1 MTQDQLPLVAM
12 PSMNDTHLEEMLI
25 INQLQSVAEAGE
37 IEKTINVLKELQKHT
52 KDHFSN
58 EESMMQEANFPA
70 YEVHKAEHDRHLG
83 ELQSVLNYFQK
94 HQDPLAIVSYINGT
108 LVSWLTHH
116 IQTMD
121 TMTATFLTQGS

>member
-1 MTQDQLPLVAM
+1 
-12 PSMNDTHLEEMLI
+12 MNDTHLEEMLI
-25 INQLQSVAEAGE
+25 INQLQSVVEAGE
-37 IEKTINVLKELQKHT
+37 IEKTINVLKELQEHT

-58 EESMMQEANFPA
+58 EESMMQEAKFPA

-121 TMTATFLTQGS
+121 TMTATFLTQGSQA